1 VTTPRRALR
10 EVAEADVLDLAPRLL
25 LLTLLLNPGLRWQER
40 SAVLLLASAGLLGA
54 ALARSALLW
63 LALAAAAAWRALHA
77 WPHADNH
84 DFLSLW
90 ACLALAVSLPAPD
103 PRAALGRNA
112 RLLLG
117 LVFGFAT
124 LWKAVLSPDF
134 ADGTFFR
141 VTLLT
146 DGRFRDL
153 ALLAGGM
160 SEALF
165 EENARR
171 LDAFAGGFAGVPWTG
186 LVEPPALRR
195 LAALLSAGTLLG
207 EGLLALAFLW
217 PRARGVPVGLS
228 RLRDPALL
236 AFCALTYLV
245 APVGGFGRLLCALG
259 LAQCEAGR
267 RVRLLYLGA
276 WLWVLF
282 HETVPWTHALVR

>member
-1 VTTPRRALR
+1 VTTRGRALR
-10 EVAEADVLDLAPRLL
+10 EIAEADALDLAPRLL

-40 SAVLLLASAGLLGA
+40 AALLLLASAGLLSP

-63 LALAAAAAWRALHA
+63 LGLGAAAAWRALHA

-84 DFLSLW
+84 DFLTLW
-90 ACLALAVSLPAPD
+90 ACLAVAVSLPAPD
-103 PRAALGRNA
+103 PRAALARNA

-117 LVFGFAT
+117 LVFAFAT

-134 ADGTFFR
+134 TDGTFFR

-171 LDAFAGGFAGVPWTG
+171 LDAFAGGFAGAPWPG

-195 LAALLSAGTLLG
+195 LASLLTAGTLVG
-207 EGLLALAFLW
+207 EGLVALAFLW
-217 PRARGVPVGLS
+217 PGARGLA

-236 AFCALTYLV
+236 AFCALTYVV

-259 LAQCEAGR
+259 IAQCGADR
-267 RVRLLYLGA
+267 RLRLLYLGT

-282 HETVPWTHALVR
+282 HETVPWSEALLP